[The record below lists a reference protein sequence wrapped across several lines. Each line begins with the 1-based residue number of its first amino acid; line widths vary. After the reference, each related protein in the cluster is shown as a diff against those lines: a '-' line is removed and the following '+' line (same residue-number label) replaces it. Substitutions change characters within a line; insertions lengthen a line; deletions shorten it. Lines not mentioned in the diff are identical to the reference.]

1 RAAGEVLGALVLLLF
16 TLFFVLKDGARM
28 AEWLKSRVPPG
39 YRDDAVALA
48 NGARRVMRQYLMATA
63 LTGLIDGV
71 LIGLA
76 LWVLGVPLVIP
87 LAVLTFLGGFVPLVG
102 ATVVGLVSAVV
113 ALVANGAGSALLVVA
128 ATIVVQQIEGN
139 LLQPLILERAV
150 RLHPLV
156 TVWAVAAGLVVGGL
170 LGAFLSVPL
179 VAIAVAAG
187 SHYRTRGEA
196 GSPAPAPAT
205 G

>member
-1 RAAGEVLGALVLLLF
+1 MF
-16 TLFFVLKDGARM
+16 
-28 AEWLKSRVPPG
+28 
-39 YRDDAVALA
+39 
-48 NGARRVMRQYLMATA
+48 ATA

-76 LWVLGVPLVIP
+76 LWVIGVPLVIP

-102 ATVVGLVSAVV
+102 ASVAGLVSAVV
-113 ALVANGAGSALLVVA
+113 ALVANGPGSALLVVA
-128 ATIVVQQIEGN
+128 ATVIVQQIEGN

-150 RLHPLV
+150 RLHALV

-179 VAIAVAAG
+179 VAIAVAFG
-187 SHYRTRGEA
+187 SHYRTASEKA
-196 GSPAPAPAT
+196 GSPAAAPVV
-205 G
+205 